1 MAVALVGLS
10 AVMVSLAK
18 GSRPGLPAG
27 EQHWSSGWAGG
38 SAKWHPVHPS
48 SSCGMPQQPEKKR
61 KAWISAPLH
70 KSTASEITE
79 AVGIN
84 TDFFFQAK
92 IVFSPAVQ

>member
-10 AVMVSLAK
+10 AAMVSLAK

-48 SSCGMPQQPEKKR
+48 SSCGMPQQPEKKGKLGLVPHYI
-61 KAWISAPLH
+61 KAQRLRLQ
-70 KSTASEITE
+70 KL
-79 AVGIN
+79 
-84 TDFFFQAK
+84 
-92 IVFSPAVQ
+92 

>member
-1 MAVALVGLS
+1 MASSPSKFILWNAS
-10 AVMVSLAK
+10 AA
-18 GSRPGLPAG
+18 RN
-27 EQHWSSGWAGG
+27 
-38 SAKWHPVHPS
+38 
-48 SSCGMPQQPEKKR
+48 KR

-70 KSTASEITE
+70 KRTVSEITE

>member
-27 EQHWSSGWAGG
+27 EQHWSSGWAGD

-48 SSCGMPQQPEKKR
+48 SSCGMPQQPEKKGKLGLVPHYI
-61 KAWISAPLH
+61 KAQRLRLQ
-70 KSTASEITE
+70 KL
-79 AVGIN
+79 
-84 TDFFFQAK
+84 
-92 IVFSPAVQ
+92 